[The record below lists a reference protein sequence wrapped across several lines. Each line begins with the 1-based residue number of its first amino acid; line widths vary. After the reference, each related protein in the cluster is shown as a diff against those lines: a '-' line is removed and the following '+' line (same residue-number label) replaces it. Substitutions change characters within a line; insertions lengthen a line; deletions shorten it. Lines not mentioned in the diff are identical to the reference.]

1 MPARVRNYETT
12 FVMVPDME
20 EEDRENIINRAK
32 SIIKDHNGEIN
43 EEDEWGSRQLAYEIN
58 DYKTGYYTVID
69 FDAETTVV
77 QELER
82 QLNIMPNV
90 LRHLVI
96 KKED

>member
-1 MPARVRNYETT
+1 MPVRTRNYETT
-12 FVMVPDME
+12 FVMVPDIE
-20 EEDRENIINRAK
+20 EEDRENIINRAE
-32 SIIKDHNGEIN
+32 SIIRDHNGEIN
-43 EEDEWGSRQLAYEIN
+43 EEDEWGSKQLAYEIN